1 MAEIVRMPKLSDTM
15 VEGVVAEWHKKVGDN
30 VETGDL
36 LAEIE
41 TDKATMEF
49 EAFQEGVLLHIGV
62 DKGKAAPID
71 SILAVLGKKDE
82 NIEAILKAEADTITE
97 DKDEPVKEAPTPT
110 PTPTPAPSL
119 KKEVIA
125 KSPVEVAASNPV
137 KYPPA
142 TAVSGGKVKIS
153 PLAKRL
159 AKERG
164 INFSFIQ
171 GTGEG
176 GRIVKRDI
184 DNYQGGGTSFVGTES
199 YYR

>member
-110 PTPTPAPSL
+110 LNSCAFF
-119 KKEVIA
+119 
-125 KSPVEVAASNPV
+125 
-137 KYPPA
+137 
-142 TAVSGGKVKIS
+142 
-153 PLAKRL
+153 
-159 AKERG
+159 KERG
-164 INFSFIQ
+164 DSKIS
-171 GTGEG
+171 G
-176 GRIVKRDI
+176 G
-184 DNYQGGGTSFVGTES
+184 SCS
-199 YYR
+199 

>member
-164 INFSFIQ
+164 INFLFYS
-171 GTGEG
+171 
-176 GRIVKRDI
+176 RHR
-184 DNYQGGGTSFVGTES
+184 
-199 YYR
+199 